1 MPHVAAKIMPWQSP
15 DEVSNI
21 GESMPVASL
30 DVVLPETE
38 SLSTDLASLTQCD
51 AGACDGLDEATCAG
65 ALDEI
70 VMAMPDASRLNLQMQ
85 FMGADKICENTNP
98 ADCLATLDE
107 YRSELS
113 ESSRAKLLTEAC
125 ADAADTQL
133 SLQCDASTCE
143 GLSDDQCVASLDII
157 MATMDDATRLN
168 IQMQFMGADKL
179 CDSKNPLDCLSLL
192 DEYRNELS
200 DSSRM
205 KLVSEACAAAPEMLD
220 LQCDDTTCEDLDEAA
235 CVQNLDIIV
244 ATMSD
249 ETRLSLEKNFM
260 GCVPYTVHSRAHT
273 ILYTHPMPSSSRGL

>member
-1 MPHVAAKIMPWQSP
+1 MPHVAAKTMPWQSP
-15 DEVSNI
+15 QETDNI
-21 GESMPVASL
+21 ADSMPVASL

-51 AGACDGLDEATCAG
+51 AGACDGLDETTCAG
-65 ALDEI
+65 ALDAI

-113 ESSRAKLLTEAC
+113 ESSRAKLLTQAC
-125 ADAADTQL
+125 ADAEDSQL
-133 SLQCDASTCE
+133 SLQCDSTTCE
-143 GLSDDQCVASLDII
+143 GLSDEQCVASLDII
-157 MATMDDATRLN
+157 IATMDDASRLN

-205 KLVSEACAAAPEMLD
+205 KMVSEACAAAPEVLD
-220 LQCDDTTCEDLDEAA
+220 LQCDDTTCADLDDAA
-235 CVQNLDIIV
+235 CAQNLDIIV

-260 GCVPYTVHSRAHT
+260 GCVQRTLCYTLCKRVYS
-273 ILYTHPMPSSSRGL
+273 HPMPSSSRG